1 LFFFVAFLVGSILL
15 IFLLFCLVFVLC
27 VMFPMLSV
35 SCSQCC
41 LCHVPNVVCVSGL
54 SILHCSFQFSLTFIY
69 TYREISMFTGNQE
82 IIFTRE
88 EWGLSINFKLI
99 FRLEIIFVREGWGLN
114 INFKVIFRLCP
125 LLQVIFNYFLSS

>member
-1 LFFFVAFLVGSILL
+1 MLPNANFNKILFFLVGSVLL
-15 IFLLFCLVFVLC
+15 IFLVFCVVFVLC
-27 VMFPMLSV
+27 VMFPLLSV

-41 LCHVPNVVCVSGL
+41 LCHFPNVVCVSGL
-54 SILHCSFQFSLTFIY
+54 SILHCPFQFSLTFIY

-99 FRLEIIFVREGWGLN
+99 FRL
-114 INFKVIFRLCP
+114 CP